1 METIYAEATP
11 PGRGGVSIV
20 RLSGPRA
27 REIGE
32 ALAGPLPRAR
42 MAYRRAVRDEGL
54 IDEALV
60 LRFDAG
66 ASFTGDGV
74 VEFQVHGAPVIVRR
88 LQAALS
94 ARGARLAEAGEFTR
108 RSFLNGT
115 MALSGVEALSELLAA
130 ETEAQ
135 RVQAMRVVSGELAA
149 WTGALREKLIRAGA
163 LIEASLDFADEE
175 VPEDVPAEVFELLAE
190 VRGQI
195 GRQILGVPAAERIRA
210 GFEVAIIGP
219 PNAGKS
225 SLMNRIAGREVA
237 LVSDEA
243 GTTRDVLELRTE
255 LGGLAVTF
263 LDTAGLREAEDKVEQ
278 MGVARARDRAAA
290 ADLRVILQDGSLAE
304 EPLRVAGDIVVRS
317 KADIG
322 AGDISA
328 VTGAGIAALLARVAD
343 ELTGRVAGAGLV
355 SRHRQAEALRHAH
368 AALGMADRTMPPEI
382 LAELVRNVSAR
393 LAEVVGRVAP
403 DDYLD
408 EVFSSFCIGK

>member
-42 MAYRRAVRDEGL
+42 IAYRRAVRDEGL

-66 ASFTGDGV
+66 ASFTGDEV
-74 VEFQVHGAPVIVRR
+74 VEFQLHGAPVIVRR

-115 MALSGVEALSELLAA
+115 MALSGVEALSDLLAA

-149 WTGALREKLIRAGA
+149 WTAALREKLIRAGA

-190 VRGQI
+190 VRAQI

-263 LDTAGLREAEDKVEQ
+263 LDTAGLREAEDKVER
-278 MGVARARDRAAA
+278 MGVERARDRAAA
-290 ADLRVILQDGSLAE
+290 ADLRVILLGESLAD
-304 EPLRVAGDIVVRS
+304 EPLRVPGDIVVRS
-317 KADIG
+317 KADLG
-322 AGDISA
+322 SGDISA
-328 VTGAGIAALLARVAD
+328 VTGAGVDALLARVAG

-355 SRHRQAEALRHAH
+355 SRHRQAEALRDAY
-368 AALGMADRTMPPEI
+368 AALGTADHGMPPEV
-382 LAELVRNVSAR
+382 LAELVRDVSAR

>member
-42 MAYRRAVRDEGL
+42 VAYRRAVRDEGL

-66 ASFTGDGV
+66 ASFTGDEV
-74 VEFQVHGAPVIVRR
+74 VEFQLHGAPVIVRR

-115 MALSGVEALSELLAA
+115 MALSGVEALSDLLAA

-149 WTGALREKLIRAGA
+149 WTAALREKLIRAGA

-175 VPEDVPAEVFELLAE
+175 VPEDVPPEVFELLAE
-190 VRGQI
+190 VRAQI

-263 LDTAGLREAEDKVEQ
+263 LDTAGLREAEDKVER
-278 MGVARARDRAAA
+278 MGVARARDRAAG
-290 ADLRVILQDGSLAE
+290 ADLRVILLGESLAD
-304 EPLRVAGDIVVRS
+304 EPLRVPGDIVVRS
-317 KADIG
+317 KADLG
-322 AGDISA
+322 SGDISA
-328 VTGAGIAALLARVAD
+328 VTGAGVDALLARVTD

-355 SRHRQAEALRHAH
+355 SRHRQAEALRDAH
-368 AALGMADRTMPPEI
+368 AALGTADHTMPPEI

>member
-66 ASFTGDGV
+66 ASFTGDEV
-74 VEFQVHGAPVIVRR
+74 VEFQLHGAPVIVRR

-94 ARGARLAEAGEFTR
+94 ARGARLAEPGEFTR

-115 MALSGVEALSELLAA
+115 LALSGVEALSDLLAA

-135 RVQAMRVVSGELAA
+135 RAQAMRVVSGELAD
-149 WTGALREKLIRAGA
+149 WTAALREKLIRAGA

-175 VPEDVPAEVFELLAE
+175 VPEDVPAEVFQLLAE
-190 VRGQI
+190 VRAQI
-195 GRQILGVPAAERIRA
+195 GRQIIGVPAAERIRA

-263 LDTAGLREAEDKVEQ
+263 LDTAGLREAEDKVER
-278 MGVARARDRAAA
+278 MGVARARDRAVA
-290 ADLRVILQDGSLAE
+290 ADLRVILQDESLAD
-304 EPLRVAGDIVVRS
+304 EPLRVPGDIVVRS
-317 KADIG
+317 KADLG

-328 VTGAGIAALLARVAD
+328 VTGAGVDALLARVAD

-355 SRHRQAEALRHAH
+355 SRHRQAEALRDAH
-368 AALGMADRTMPPEI
+368 GALGTADRAMPPEI

>member
-66 ASFTGDGV
+66 ASFTGDQV
-74 VEFQVHGAPVIVRR
+74 VEFQLHGAPVIVRR

-115 MALSGVEALSELLAA
+115 MALSGVEALSDLLAA

-175 VPEDVPAEVFELLAE
+175 VPEDVPPEVFELLAE
-190 VRGQI
+190 VRAQI

-263 LDTAGLREAEDKVEQ
+263 LDTAGLREAEDKVER

-290 ADLRVILQDGSLAE
+290 ADLRVILLGESLAD
-304 EPLRVAGDIVVRS
+304 EPLRVPGDIVIRS
-317 KADIG
+317 KADLG
-322 AGDISA
+322 SGDISA
-328 VTGAGIAALLARVAD
+328 VTGAGVDALLARVAD

-355 SRHRQAEALRHAH
+355 CRHRQAEALRDAH
-368 AALGMADRTMPPEI
+368 GALGTADRGMPAEI

>member
-11 PGRGGVSIV
+11 TGRGGVSIV

-66 ASFTGDGV
+66 ASFTGDEV

-108 RSFLNGT
+108 RSFLNGN
-115 MALSGVEALSELLAA
+115 MALSGVEALSDLLAA

-149 WTGALREKLIRAGA
+149 WTAALREKLIRAGA

-175 VPEDVPAEVFELLAE
+175 VPEDVPPEVFELLAE
-190 VRGQI
+190 VRAQI

-225 SLMNRIAGREVA
+225 SLMNHIAGREVA

-255 LGGLAVTF
+255 LDGLAVTF
-263 LDTAGLREAEDKVEQ
+263 LDTAGLREAEDKVER

-290 ADLRVILQDGSLAE
+290 ADLRVILLDESLAD
-304 EPLRVAGDIVVRS
+304 EPLRVPGDIVVRS
-317 KADIG
+317 KADLG

-328 VTGAGIAALLARVAD
+328 VTGAGVDALLARVAD
-343 ELTGRVAGAGLV
+343 ELKGRVAGAGLV
-355 SRHRQAEALRHAH
+355 SRHRQAEALRYAH
-368 AALGMADRTMPPEI
+368 AALGLTDHTMPPEI
-382 LAELVRNVSAR
+382 LAEVVRNVSAR